1 MKSNNRKN
9 IILRKKNYVFYSII
23 IILLLF
29 SVFTTVTAQGKNNEI
44 SSAHGN
50 NIEREGEFLGKE
62 REGVDLPPEIV
73 IEREGEDLPLPP
85 PPPTPINF
93 TYEDPYANKTRGND
107 YPLDAASY
115 LTGLT
120 LIVSG
125 VVSLFRG
132 NKYKWLSI
140 FIAAFYGICMVL
152 LLFILKY
159 QNVTNPSSTLRFVY
173 FVICT
178 GAGAA
183 AGIFFVCL
191 WPTGRILVGALGGFS
206 LAMICLSTRTNG
218 LISNQLIR
226 YIWIGIC
233 TVFNATLAGI
243 QRFYQYVAIISTV
256 MSGCYLLMLGTDVF
270 VRGGM
275 LASFKTFWGYNQPED
290 YLYIVD
296 TNVIIILSTIG
307 FVGGL
312 FGIGAQLLEFWI
324 DQRRDVLI
332 IDDDQMTMT
341 SNDEKSNLIG
351 SFTKRLKNTFKKGI

>member
-1 MKSNNRKN
+1 
-9 IILRKKNYVFYSII
+9 SI
-23 IILLLF
+23 
-29 SVFTTVTAQGKNNEI
+29 VTATSHIAEEIRKWDTEKLIGEKGIPDGLAFAIVNFINELT
-44 SSAHGN
+44 SEKKA
-50 NIEREGEFLGKE
+50 
-62 REGVDLPPEIV
+62 
-73 IEREGEDLPLPP
+73 
-85 PPPTPINF
+85 
-93 TYEDPYANKTRGND
+93 RGND